1 VQNYVDEYKSILNSG
16 KKQGPITAAIN
27 KLKLK
32 VMTGMKPS
40 DVDDANKIISEYK
53 KTLPS
58 KEKAV
63 KTPKTKTPKP
73 EDNSYKGDKKYKP
86 MVAYVKKYK
95 PDITDPEDIHIIV
108 SEIISK
114 NIPRMSVKKLN
125 EILED
130 LGYEITG
137 SGVHYDDSDT
147 SSNSSSDYE

>member
-1 VQNYVDEYKSILNSG
+1 
-16 KKQGPITAAIN
+16 
-27 KLKLK
+27 
-32 VMTGMKPS
+32 MKPS
-40 DVDDANKIISEYK
+40 EVDDANKLIFEYR
-53 KTLPS
+53 KTLPT

-63 KTPKTKTPKP
+63 KTPKPKTPKP
-73 EDNSYKGDKKYKP
+73 EDNSFRSDKKYKP
-86 MVAYVKKYK
+86 MVAYLKKYK
-95 PDITDPEDIHIIV
+95 PDITDPEDIYVIV